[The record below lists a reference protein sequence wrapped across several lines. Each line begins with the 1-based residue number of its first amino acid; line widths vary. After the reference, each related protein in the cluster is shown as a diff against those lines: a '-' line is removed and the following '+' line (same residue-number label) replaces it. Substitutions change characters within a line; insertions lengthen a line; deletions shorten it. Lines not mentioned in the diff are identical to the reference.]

1 MKLDEIT
8 VFLEKYAAD
17 EHTQAEHQQFIDWL
31 KNAPI
36 SDVERFTAEY
46 NRISLKRQP
55 PAADVDPNLIFQIE
69 KALDQFELGNKKT
82 INTGKSSTFIRRIH
96 YGSVAAILIISLSG
110 YLLYTMLAKEEKP
123 AIISVPAKSLANE
136 VLPGRN
142 QARLTLGDG
151 SMISLD
157 DTKNGKLA
165 SPGGTQISKLANGQV
180 VYSVVDINHQ
190 EILSNTL
197 TTPRGGQFR
206 LTLPDGS
213 IVWLNSASSIT
224 YPTAFAGKERK
235 VNVTGEAY
243 FEIAHDASK
252 PFLVSVNGMAISVL
266 GTHFNI
272 NAYSD
277 EGAIKTTLLQG
288 SIRLSSAGMATLLK
302 PGQQAQVV
310 GRTFTLVNDVDLE
323 EVVAWK
329 NGYFSFTK
337 ADLQTVMRQIARWYD
352 VEITY
357 EGTIPDR
364 QFGGKISRN
373 SNVTEVLKILQ
384 ETKVHFRIDGRN
396 IVVTP

>member
-17 EHTQAEHQQFIDWL
+17 EHTEAEHQLFIDWL
-31 KNAPI
+31 KSAPI

-46 NRISLKRQP
+46 NGISLKRHP
-55 PAADVDPNLIFQIE
+55 PVPNVDPNLAFQIE

-82 INTGKSSTFIRRIH
+82 TNKGESSTFIRRIR
-96 YGSVAAILIISLSG
+96 YISAAAIVILSLSG
-110 YLLYTMLAKEEKP
+110 YLLYTMFARVEKP
-123 AIISVPAKSLANE
+123 AIIGVPTKSLTNE
-136 VLPGRN
+136 VLPGGN
-142 QARLTLGDG
+142 KARLTLSDG
-151 SMISLD
+151 SVISLD
-157 DTKNGKLA
+157 DTKNGKVA
-165 SPGGTQISKLANGQV
+165 SQGGTQISKLANGQV
-180 VYSVVDINHQ
+180 VYSVVDINQQ
-190 EILSNTL
+190 EVLSNTL
-197 TTPRGGQFR
+197 TTPRGGQFK

-224 YPTAFAGKERK
+224 YPTAFVGKERK

-266 GTHFNI
+266 GTHFNV
-272 NAYSD
+272 NAYSN
-277 EGAIKTTLLQG
+277 EGAIKTTLLHG
-288 SIRLSSAGMATLLK
+288 SVRLSKAGMATLLK
-302 PGQQAQVV
+302 PGQQAQV
-310 GRTFTLVNDVDLE
+310 GEGTFTLVNDVDLE

-357 EGTIPDR
+357 EGVIPDR
-364 QFGGKISRN
+364 RFGGKISRN
-373 SNVTEVLKILQ
+373 SNVAEVLKILQ
-384 ETKVHFRIDGRN
+384 ETKVHFRIVGKN